1 MIDRS
6 RMTALVFMMIGGG
19 TGLAL
24 VTSKAISNEKPK
36 AAEKAGETAQAA
48 AGKSDE
54 AESADS
60 KVAQNSEGKSSAG
73 PEASQAKAKAP
84 KAPATGCIV
93 DEQAVS
99 DLKHRWL
106 EVDQRSQELQ
116 ARESELKAKERA
128 VDEEYKKIIAAKE
141 ELEILRGSFK
151 KENEEKIAKIVETLE
166 SMSPK
171 ASAQLLST
179 LDEPLA
185 VRAIQR
191 LSTQKLAKVLAGM
204 EPARAARLTEVMAGI
219 DKVRKP
225 AQKGGEAHDGFN
237 PIPAQPSQPAK
248 PNSSAFIDA
257 DEQVANL
264 GT

>member
-36 AAEKAGETAQAA
+36 AAEKAGETAPTE
-48 AGKSDE
+48 AGKPAE
-54 AESADS
+54 AKSQDQKADAP
-60 KVAQNSEGKSSAG
+60 KA
-73 PEASQAKAKAP
+73 QAKASAP